1 MQLDFDLRRY
11 WIMKIMLSLL
21 LFLISVGCTT
31 LEEPKNKTH
40 NDKNKM
46 NAEIQLIKS
55 ISVNRF
61 KLTPEDFNKFMG
73 NAGFAV
79 LGKQNHK
86 VEMRND
92 RDEVMYVLKNIYY
105 NNDYV
110 YVDLAFESTCLKEQ
124 GDMIEIQ
131 YDREAVY
138 SIARINSENL
148 SHVRNAIGYSS
159 YQITDSTKD
168 GWVGFLFKK
177 RVEDLDIEIPL
188 TINLNQEYSAYIIL
202 TLPAQ
207 ASLV

>member
-1 MQLDFDLRRY
+1 M
-11 WIMKIMLSLL
+11 MKIMLCLL
-21 LFLISVGCTT
+21 LFLIPVGCTT

-40 NDKNKM
+40 NAKNKA
-46 NAEIQLIKS
+46 NAESQLIKS

-61 KLTPEDFNKFMG
+61 KLTPEDFNKFMED
-73 NAGFAV
+73 AGFTV
-79 LGKQNHK
+79 SSKQNDR

-92 RDEVMYVLKNIYY
+92 RGEIIYVLKSIYY
-105 NNDYV
+105 NNDYI
-110 YVDLAFESTCLKEQ
+110 YVDLAFDSTCLKEQ
-124 GDMIEIQ
+124 GGVIEIQ
-131 YDREAVY
+131 YDREDVY

-148 SHVRNAIGYSS
+148 SHVCNAIGYSS

-168 GWVGFLFKK
+168 GWIGFLFKK
-177 RVEDLDIEIPL
+177 RVKDLDIEIPL